1 MAGGRPQEVVLP
13 TARVVE
19 HTAERVQATPR
30 IGQN

>member
-1 MAGGRPQEVVLP
+1 VVLP